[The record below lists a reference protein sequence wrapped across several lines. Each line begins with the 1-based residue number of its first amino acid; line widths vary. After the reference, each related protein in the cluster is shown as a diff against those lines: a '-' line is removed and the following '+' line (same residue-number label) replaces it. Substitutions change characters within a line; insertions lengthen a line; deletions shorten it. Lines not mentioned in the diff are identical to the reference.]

1 MQCQSGI
8 AFCLFYIKK
17 MEQQIPQHIAI
28 IMDGNGRWAKKRFL
42 PRVAGHVKGVNTLK
56 KIVLHCDAIGIKHLT
71 VFAFGRENWNRP
83 QSEVSF
89 LMKLMLKRL
98 QKELREMHERNAV
111 IRFIGDRSRLNR
123 PLLDEINY
131 SEQLTANNNGLHF
144 NICLDYSGQYDIT
157 QAVNRIIAEKRTEPI
172 TEMEFSRYLLTD
184 GQPKPELL
192 IRTSGESRISNF
204 MLWQIA
210 YSEIYLTELCWP
222 DFDPNA
228 LNHAIEWYN
237 SRERRFG
244 KTSEQLKG

>member
-1 MQCQSGI
+1 MTTI
-8 AFCLFYIKK
+8 
-17 MEQQIPQHIAI
+17 IPNHIAI
-28 IMDGNGRWAKKRFL
+28 IMDGNGRWAKRRFL

-56 KIVLHCDAIGIKHLT
+56 KMVIHCDAIGVKHLT

-98 QKELREMHERNAV
+98 QKELAEMHERNA
-111 IRFIGDRSRLNR
+111 IIKFIGDRSRLNDQ
-123 PLLDEINY
+123 LLKEINH
-131 SEQLTANNNGLHF
+131 SEQLTANNSGLHF
-144 NICLDYSGQYDIT
+144 NICLDYSGQYDIL
-157 QAVNRIIAEKRTEPI
+157 QAVNRIITEKQTSQISEAE
-172 TEMEFSRYLLTD
+172 FANYLLTN
-184 GQPKPELL
+184 GQPAPELL

-210 YSEIYLTELCWP
+210 YTEIFLSELCWP
-222 DFDPNA
+222 DFDTTA
-228 LNHAIEWYN
+228 LDKAIEWYN